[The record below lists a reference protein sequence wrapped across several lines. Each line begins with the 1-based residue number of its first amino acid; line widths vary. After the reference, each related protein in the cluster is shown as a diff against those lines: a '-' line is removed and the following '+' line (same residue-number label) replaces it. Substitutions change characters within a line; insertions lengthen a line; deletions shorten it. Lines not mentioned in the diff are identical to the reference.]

1 MVWGCIS
8 QKDIGMLVKVYGKLD
23 REGYVGILEN
33 ALISSTHTLSMPR
46 NWIFQQDN
54 TTCHTSRLVQQW
66 FHDENVTVMEWPAQS
81 PDLNPV
87 EIM

>member
-33 ALISSTHTLSMPR
+33 ALIS
-46 NWIFQQDN
+46 
-54 TTCHTSRLVQQW
+54 
-66 FHDENVTVMEWPAQS
+66 
-81 PDLNPV
+81 
-87 EIM
+87 